1 MTGVFADLER
11 RYGSVEGYLRDAGV
25 GDEEL
30 ELARA
35 RLRDE

>member
-1 MTGVFADLER
+1 MTGVFVALEG

-25 GDEEL
+25 SDEEL

-35 RLRDE
+35 RLGG